1 MIGHAI
7 RLLGAGTGRPRRG
20 GYALQ
25 GLAGA
30 VLGAVAART
39 AYTLLTRPGPETTG
53 PAAAPGGDPG
63 RDRWL
68 RSNFRGR
75 SVTLQEGPALA
86 SGVCAASLFTPGLAP
101 RVRAASALAA
111 AGAAAFGAYD
121 DLAGSVRARGLRG
134 HLGALARGRV
144 TTGAV
149 KVLGIGV
156 TGVAAAALLR
166 RPFVDTVLDGALI
179 AASANLVNLFDLRP
193 GRAAKVCLIAAAP
206 ALASPAAPL
215 LGPVVGAAAVLLPD
229 DLAERSMLGDTG
241 ANALGAALG
250 VAAVA
255 RAPRPVRL
263 ALLGGAVALTLAS
276 ERVSFSRCI
285 DRVPAL
291 RRLDQW
297 GRSAPESP
305 IGDAGGQHTDRTDP
319 TPVESGHT
327 GRDRGQGSS
336 VPEQVRREGVQGSSA
351 GERLGRSAPEAPI
364 GAGGGRGPR
373 GSGSTP
379 VEGGRLGRDGDSG
392 ALPGGRAGRSGSG
405 ASAEGGGG

>member
-1 MIGHAI
+1 M
-7 RLLGAGTGRPRRG
+7 GARPR
-20 GYALQ
+20 YALQ

-30 VLGAVAART
+30 VLGAVAAKA
-39 AYTLLTRPGPETTG
+39 AYSLLTRPV
-53 PAAAPGGDPG
+53 PGGSGAVSPDWGGASARPEGGPG
-63 RDRWL
+63 PDRWL

-86 SGVCAASLFTPGLAP
+86 SAVCAASLFTPGPAP

-121 DLAGSVRARGLRG
+121 DLAGTVRARGLRG
-134 HLGALARGRV
+134 HLTALCRGRV
-144 TTGAV
+144 TTGGV
-149 KVLGIGV
+149 KIVGIGV

-166 RPFVDTVLDGALI
+166 RSFVDTVLDGALI

-215 LGPVVGAAAVLLPD
+215 LGPAVGAAVALLPD
-229 DLAERSMLGDTG
+229 ELAERSMLGDTG

-255 RAPRPVRL
+255 RAPRRVR
-263 ALLGGAVALTLAS
+263 AVLLGGAVALTLAS

-285 DRVPAL
+285 DRVPVL

-297 GRSAPESP
+297 GRA
-305 IGDAGGQHTDRTDP
+305 
-319 TPVESGHT
+319 
-327 GRDRGQGSS
+327 
-336 VPEQVRREGVQGSSA
+336 
-351 GERLGRSAPEAPI
+351 APEASVEGGGEPQKD
-364 GAGGGRGPR
+364 GVAPQASEGGEAGGGRR
-373 GSGSTP
+373 
-379 VEGGRLGRDGDSG
+379 VG
-392 ALPGGRAGRSGSG
+392 AVAQETFV
-405 ASAEGGGG
+405 AGGGG

>member
-1 MIGHAI
+1 MIEHAI
-7 RLLGAGTGRPRRG
+7 RLVRAGAGAGRPRRERAG
-20 GYALQ
+20 SRPRYALQ

-30 VLGAVAART
+30 ALGAVAAKA
-39 AYTLLTRPGPETTG
+39 AYTLLTRPGTEPAGAGPTG
-53 PAAAPGGDPG
+53 QRSGPVPSGGVRG
-63 RDRWL
+63 GDRWL

-86 SGVCAASLFTPGLAP
+86 SAVCAASLFTPGLGP

-121 DLAGSVRARGLRG
+121 DLAGTVRARGLRG
-134 HLGALARGRV
+134 HLGALADGRV

-149 KVLGIGV
+149 KVLGIGA

-166 RPFVDTVLDGALI
+166 RPLVDTVLDGALI

-215 LGPVVGAAAVLLPD
+215 LGPVVGAAAALLPD

-250 VAAVA
+250 LAAVA
-255 RAPRPVRL
+255 RAPRPLRG

-297 GRSAPESP
+297 GR
-305 IGDAGGQHTDRTDP
+305 T
-319 TPVESGHT
+319 
-327 GRDRGQGSS
+327 
-336 VPEQVRREGVQGSSA
+336 
-351 GERLGRSAPEAPI
+351 APEA
-364 GAGGGRGPR
+364 
-373 GSGSTP
+373 S
-379 VEGGRLGRDGDSG
+379 V
-392 ALPGGRAGRSGSG
+392 
-405 ASAEGGGG
+405 EGGGGRRVGRTAPEASVEGGGG